1 MIGVIDRRK
10 VTCPLTYFVRGTQA
24 RRKPAIP
31 LDSAPN
37 KQVLPQGRF
46 SISNNPQV
54 KISCKMNILLKQEGR
69 ESYGDEAV
77 EGATAILQGD
87 DEFVGADDEFE
98 AACAGES
105 ATRARSQRAVNLSG
119 HATGTANE
127 CEDDKAEENT
137 ARNRTRPLGNPVEQ
151 VTGEVETIFRGGNI
165 WGNKRAL
172 PPTPHKLGIPGGRFR
187 DYYTTGDNVSSG
199 GKCTHGKDNSAES
212 TEGDDG
218 RKYHAK

>member
-1 MIGVIDRRK
+1 
-10 VTCPLTYFVRGTQA
+10 
-24 RRKPAIP
+24 
-31 LDSAPN
+31 
-37 KQVLPQGRF
+37 
-46 SISNNPQV
+46 
-54 KISCKMNILLKQEGR
+54 MNILLKQEGR

-165 WGNKRAL
+165 WGNKRAP
-172 PPTPHKLGIPGGRFR
+172 PPTPRKLGIPGVASVIITQQA
-187 DYYTTGDNVSSG
+187 TTFPVGGNAPMARTTAQNLQRVMMGGNTTLNNTVVRMQRNGGSNREISSII
-199 GKCTHGKDNSAES
+199 TNISAS
-212 TEGDDG
+212 SMCRRG
-218 RKYHAK
+218 